1 MSTARKIYR
10 SQNSG
15 DNELNNKVSNHIQ
28 TQLPEFIQVDHPVFS
43 QFVRLYYQFLES
55 AELVFLET
63 NNYLNEETQTI
74 NFILDEDGEKIVLED
89 SEVKFTIGETLQGRT
104 SGATAKVLVDDVD
117 DNKRLFVTSQTQ
129 FIIGETVVGLSSNSS
144 GTLQS
149 YKPNPVSSIQQLL
162 NYANVDST
170 IFTFLDKFRDSF
182 LEGIVDNV
190 NTGVDKR
197 KLIKN
202 IRDLYISKGTR
213 KGHELFLE
221 LLLNEEPTIK
231 YPTEQ
236 MLRLSDGKWT
246 TKTIIRAEPVEGNAS
261 ELVGQVITG
270 IRIWFYWYCNI
281 FY

>member
-104 SGATAKVLVDDVD
+104 SGYCK
-117 DNKRLFVTSQTQ
+117 
-129 FIIGETVVGLSSNSS
+129 
-144 GTLQS
+144 
-149 YKPNPVSSIQQLL
+149 
-162 NYANVDST
+162 
-170 IFTFLDKFRDSF
+170 SF
-182 LEGIVDNV
+182 
-190 NTGVDKR
+190 
-197 KLIKN
+197 
-202 IRDLYISKGTR
+202 S
-213 KGHELFLE
+213 
-221 LLLNEEPTIK
+221 
-231 YPTEQ
+231 
-236 MLRLSDGKWT
+236 
-246 TKTIIRAEPVEGNAS
+246 
-261 ELVGQVITG
+261 
-270 IRIWFYWYCNI
+270 
-281 FY
+281 